1 VSKRLDTATRKTK
14 KDRLGCQVRI
24 RLMHLGATRKPP
36 HRSSTVFILDS
47 FCRWEGN
54 WANAKAPSPQPP
66 TFTAN
71 EAWMAETA
79 NRILLERLGAERR
92 TDPLEAGSNL
102 SSGSSIARAW
112 PKARPK
118 AQRRLI
124 NASSRVGGATYGNS
138 LKRRRIDADDC
149 VRVDPTHVLS
159 WCTEK
164 K

>member
-1 VSKRLDTATRKTK
+1 
-14 KDRLGCQVRI
+14 
-24 RLMHLGATRKPP
+24 
-36 HRSSTVFILDS
+36 
-47 FCRWEGN
+47 
-54 WANAKAPSPQPP
+54 
-66 TFTAN
+66 
-71 EAWMAETA
+71 MAETA

-102 SSGSSIARAW
+102 SSASAIARAW
-112 PKARPK
+112 PKAWPK

-138 LKRRRIDADDC
+138 LKRLRIDADDC

-164 K
+164 NIIENPILKGNMIRLQSVCTLFLLKKNNFRRIPKHLLIFPS